1 MSKVSII
8 VPIYNVEKYV
18 SKCLESLLR
27 QSFSDFEIIAVSDGS
42 PDNSK
47 DIVLDYCKKDNRI
60 KFIEKENGGYG
71 SVLEKAIEH
80 IESEYFM
87 VCDPDDWLSVDAV
100 EVLVNTLE
108 KNNVDLVVGCK
119 YLVYN
124 DNEEEV

>member
-18 SKCLESLLR
+18 SKCLDSLTR
-27 QSFSDFEIIAVSDGS
+27 QTFSDIEILAVSDGS

-47 DIVLDYCKKDNRI
+47 EIVLKYAEKDKRV

-71 SVLEKAIEH
+71 SVLETAIAR

-87 VCDPDDWLSVDAV
+87 VCDPDDWLSD
-100 EVLVNTLE
+100 
-108 KNNVDLVVGCK
+108 DG
-119 YLVYN
+119 
-124 DNEEEV
+124 